1 MSSRLLCAVPLPPAV
16 AERALAEFDA
26 ILSPDKEMSLEVIG
40 KTIRDNPLIEALLIS
55 SRVKLDET
63 AIAALPPQIKIVA
76 SCSVG
81 TEHID
86 LTAARTRGLAV
97 TNTPDVLTDATADM
111 AFMLLLCAAR
121 RAREYGQIMDR
132 GWRERFGLGDLLGID
147 VSGATLGILGMGRI
161 GQAVARRAA
170 GFGMKVIYHNRKRLS
185 PDLEKGATYFEDLP
199 TMLPHC
205 QFLSL
210 HAPGGSEADGIINQN
225 TLALLPPD
233 AVLVNTS
240 RGQLVDEDAL
250 YQALTS
256 GRLAAAGLDV
266 FRNEPEYDQRF
277 SDLPNVFLT
286 PHMGSATKKTRN
298 AMGFRCLD
306 NIAACL
312 AGGDPP
318 DRVA

>member
-1 MSSRLLCAVPLPPAV
+1 MPLPPAV
-16 AERALAEFDA
+16 AERATTEFDA
-26 ILSPDKEMSLEVIG
+26 LLSQDKEMGIEEIVKTVQAHPHLEAV
-40 KTIRDNPLIEALLIS
+40 LIS
-55 SRVKLDET
+55 SRVKLGS
-63 AIAALPPQIKIVA
+63 AALAALPAQIKIVA

-86 LTAARTRGLAV
+86 LTAAQARGLAI

-121 RAREYGQIMDR
+121 RAREYAQIMDR
-132 GWRERFGLGDLLGID
+132 GWRERFGLGNMLGID

-161 GQAVARRAA
+161 GQAVARRAE
-170 GFGMKVIYHNRKRLS
+170 GFGMKVVYHNRKQLAPEQER
-185 PDLEKGATYFEDLP
+185 GATYYSDFP
-199 TMLPHC
+199 AMLPHC

-210 HAPGGSEADGIINQN
+210 HAPGGAGADGIINQE

-250 YQALTS
+250 YQALS
-256 GRLAAAGLDV
+256 SDRLAAAGLDV
-266 FRNEPEYDQRF
+266 FRNEPEYDERF
-277 SDLPNVFLT
+277 SALPNVFLT

-306 NIAACL
+306 NIAVCL
-312 AGGDPP
+312 AGGNPP

>member
-1 MSSRLLCAVPLPPAV
+1 MTEFGALL
-16 AERALAEFDA
+16 
-26 ILSPDKEMSLEVIG
+26 SQDKEMGIEEIVKTVQAHPHLEAV
-40 KTIRDNPLIEALLIS
+40 LIS
-55 SRVKLDET
+55 SRVKLGS
-63 AIAALPPQIKIVA
+63 AALAALPAQIKIVA

-86 LTAARTRGLAV
+86 LTAAQARGLAI

-121 RAREYGQIMDR
+121 RARQYAQIMDR
-132 GWRERFGLGDLLGID
+132 GWRERFGLGDMLGID

-161 GQAVARRAA
+161 GQAVARRAE
-170 GFGMKVIYHNRKRLS
+170 GFGMKVVYHNRKRLA
-185 PDLEKGATYFEDLP
+185 PEQERGATYYGDLP
-199 TMLPHC
+199 AMLPHC

-210 HAPGGSEADGIINQN
+210 HAPGGAGANGIINQE

-240 RGQLVDEDAL
+240 RGQLVDEEAL
-250 YQALTS
+250 YQALTT

-266 FRNEPEYDQRF
+266 FRNEPEYDERF
-277 SDLPNVFLT
+277 SALPNVFLT

-306 NIAACL
+306 NIAVCL
-312 AGGDPP
+312 AGGNPP

>member
-1 MSSRLLCAVPLPPAV
+1 VPLPPAV
-16 AERALAEFDA
+16 AERATTEFDA
-26 ILSPDKEMSLEVIG
+26 LLSQDKEMGIEEIVKTVQAHPHLEAV
-40 KTIRDNPLIEALLIS
+40 LIS
-55 SRVKLDET
+55 SRVKLGS
-63 AIAALPPQIKIVA
+63 AALAALPAQIKIVA

-86 LTAARTRGLAV
+86 LTAAQARGLAI

-121 RAREYGQIMDR
+121 RAREYAQIMDR
-132 GWRERFGLGDLLGID
+132 GWRERFGLGNMLGID

-161 GQAVARRAA
+161 GQAVARRAE
-170 GFGMKVIYHNRKRLS
+170 GFGMKVVYHNRKQLAPEQER
-185 PDLEKGATYFEDLP
+185 GATYYSDFP
-199 TMLPHC
+199 AMLPHC

-210 HAPGGSEADGIINQN
+210 HAPGGAGADGIINQE

-250 YQALTS
+250 YQALS
-256 GRLAAAGLDV
+256 SDRLAAAGLDV
-266 FRNEPEYDQRF
+266 FRNEPEYDERF
-277 SDLPNVFLT
+277 SALPNVFLT

-306 NIAACL
+306 NIAVCL
-312 AGGDPP
+312 AGGNPP